1 MNQFINIGF
10 GNIINTDKVVAILS
24 PESAPSKRLVAR
36 AKETQTII
44 DATQGRR
51 TKSLL
56 ITDSGQV
63 VLSALTA
70 ETLYGRTKNSVED

>member
-24 PESAPSKRLVAR
+24 PDSAPSKRLVAR
-36 AKETQTII
+36 AKEMQTII

-51 TKSLL
+51 TKSLI

-70 ETLYGRTKNSVED
+70 ETLYGRTKNAVEE